1 MPTTVVKSI
10 GTSGRDYSTLQSWED
25 ACPANLVSV
34 DQIWK
39 GECYNDSEF
48 TAGVTI
54 SGQTTDS
61 TRYVWLTVAAGHSF
75 MDHANVRTNALAY
88 NVSNG
93 VGIVGSGATD
103 DIVIASSSYTLIE
116 RLQVKRTGTGGV
128 YTANRCI
135 AIAYSGNGS
144 HIRDCI
150 AQRAC
155 TQPKVAIFGGGNR
168 VTNCAVLSSNGGVGI
183 DTNDSGIVMNCS
195 SVNTGTV
202 GGIGVRVAY
211 YAGTVSNCVMT
222 GWTTGTNAASAR
234 QAYNATSDTT
244 AAGTGAV
251 TSIVAADC
259 FVDPATD
266 LRLKAGS
273 VLIDAGNTDAT
284 YAPNDISGTAR
295 GTGLDGDIGAWEY
308 TSGGGGGGGVIEPF
322 LRSRR
327 PGVTWINDRGA

>member
-1 MPTTVVKSI
+1 MPTTVTKSI

-25 ACPANLVSV
+25 ACPADLVSA

-61 TRYVWLTVAAGHSF
+61 TRYVWLTAAAGHSF
-75 MDHANVRTNALAY
+75 KDHANVRTNALAY
-88 NVSNG
+88 STANG
-93 VGIVGSGATD
+93 VGITASGATD
-103 DIVIASSSYTLIE
+103 DIVSASSSYTLIE
-116 RLQVKRTGTGGV
+116 RLQVKRTGTGGA

-135 AIAYSGNGS
+135 AVDYFGNGS

-150 AQRAC
+150 AQRSS
-155 TQPKVAIFGGGNR
+155 TYPRIVIFVGGNR
-168 VTNCAVLSSNGGVGI
+168 VTNCAVLSSNGGTGI
-183 DTNDSGIVMNCS
+183 ETDDGGIVMNCS
-195 SVNTGTV
+195 VVNTGSVSGT
-202 GGIGVRVAY
+202 GVRVSY
-211 YAGTVSNCVMT
+211 YYGTVSNCVMT

-234 QAYNATSDTT
+234 QEYNATSDTT

-295 GTGLDGDIGAWEY
+295 DAGLDGDIGAWEY

-322 LRSRR
+322 LRARR
-327 PGVTWINDRGA
+327 PGVTWTNDRSA